1 MRHFYRH
8 IICCI
13 VLLLQISCSKE
24 SEPTSLIPQL
34 SINPATDITRT
45 SAEINGQIKEVAD
58 GKVCVAK
65 FLYGETPQMEH
76 CIDCSHLI
84 PNPSITIQ
92 GLKPNTTYYY
102 CLEAGNDFQTFKS
115 EMGQFKTNPNVAPT
129 LQPLQIMSQ
138 GPLSITLQITMA
150 DNGGESVFDV
160 GFYYKEENGK
170 EEKLSISTIEK
181 SFYTYRIGNLKQETV
196 YTIQAY
202 AKNTVGESRSDVY
215 TFQTEQ
221 AIVLTQAGSLSEA
234 IDEKEMFQF
243 EELAISGP
251 LNGTDMR
258 VIREML
264 GRDLQGNETYG
275 KLASLNLSDAKILE
289 GGLSYN
295 LNRYTVTDEITYG
308 LFADCSRLKELYLP
322 DETTIVEENAFK
334 NCTSLHTI
342 HIPVNTHKVYSSEGC
357 NELTNLKVNE
367 ANSYL
372 KSIDG
377 ILYNQALTTL
387 FWMPEGKEMIH
398 ALPES
403 LSIIE
408 DYAFRN
414 SKLTAITLPNNIV
427 ACGVG
432 AFSGSSIQKIIL
444 PTKMTHISKALFQ
457 YCSSLEVVYL
467 GENIERLDEYCFD
480 GCPLKE
486 LHVQTTDFAPMCTSN
501 TFFGME
507 ELFAT
512 CTLYVPKGH
521 IKIYKNHDYWGL
533 FTNIVEE

>member
-1 MRHFYRH
+1 MRRYFLH
-8 IICCI
+8 IIYCI
-13 VLLLQISCSKE
+13 VLLLQTSCSKE
-24 SEPTSLIPQL
+24 DVPRYLIPQL
-34 SINPATDITRT
+34 SINPATNITRT
-45 SAEINGQIKEVAD
+45 SAEMNGEIKEVAD
-58 GKVCVAK
+58 GKVCVAR

-84 PNPSITIQ
+84 PTPSIKIQ

-196 YTIQAY
+196 YTIQSY

-215 TFQTEQ
+215 TFQTKQ
-221 AIVLTQAGSLSEA
+221 AIVLTQAGTLSEA

-289 GGLSYN
+289 GGLSYD
-295 LNRYTVTDEITYG
+295 LNRYTVTDKITYG

-322 DETTIVEENAFK
+322 DETTIVEDNAFK

-377 ILYNQALTTL
+377 ALYNQALTTL
-387 FWMPEGKEMIH
+387 FWMPEGKEMID

-414 SKLTAITLPNNIV
+414 SKLTSITLPDNIV
-427 ACGVG
+427 TCGVG
-432 AFSGSSIQKIIL
+432 AFWGSRIQSINL
-444 PTKMTHISKALFQ
+444 PDKMRSISNALFQ
-457 YCSSLEVVYL
+457 HCNNLEVVYL
-467 GENIERLDEYCFD
+467 GKNIERLGEYCFD

-486 LHVQTTDFAPMCTSN
+486 LHVQTIDFPPMCTSK
-501 TFFGME
+501 TFLGLE
-507 ELFAT
+507 ELYST

-521 IKIYKNHDYWGL
+521 KKIYENHDYWGL

>member
-1 MRHFYRH
+1 MVG
-8 IICCI
+8 
-13 VLLLQISCSKE
+13 VLQTSCSKE
-24 SEPTSLIPQL
+24 STPTYLMPQL
-34 SINPATDITRT
+34 LINPATNITRT
-45 SAEINGQIKEVAD
+45 SAEITGVIKEIAD
-58 GKVCVAK
+58 GKVYTAK
-65 FLYGETPQMEH
+65 FLYGETPQMEQS
-76 CIDCSHLI
+76 IDCSHLI

-92 GLKPNTTYYY
+92 ELKPNTTYYY
-102 CLEAGNDFQTFKS
+102 CLEAGNDFQTIKS
-115 EMGQFKTNPNVAPT
+115 DIGQFKTNPNVTPT
-129 LQPLQIMSQ
+129 LQPLQRLSQ
-138 GPLSITLQITMA
+138 GPLSITLQITIA
-150 DNGGESVFDV
+150 DNGGESVSDI

-181 SFYTYRIGNLKQETV
+181 SCYTYRIGNLKQETS

-202 AKNTVGESRSDVY
+202 AKNKIGESRSDVY
-215 TFQTEQ
+215 TFQTQQ

-234 IDEKEMFQF
+234 IDEKEKFQF
-243 EELAISGP
+243 EELSISGP

-295 LNRYTVTDEITYG
+295 FNNYTTTDKITYG

-322 DETTIVEENAFK
+322 NEITIVEENAFK

-342 HIPVNTHKVYSSEGC
+342 HIPINTHKVYSSEGC
-357 NELTNLKVNE
+357 GELTDLKVDD
-367 ANSYL
+367 ANNYL
-372 KSIDG
+372 KSVDG
-377 ILYNQALTTL
+377 VLYNQSLTTL
-387 FWMPEGKEMIH
+387 FWMPEGKEMINT
-398 ALPES
+398 LPES

-427 ACGVG
+427 TCGVG
-432 AFSGSSIQKIIL
+432 AFFGSSIRNINL
-444 PTKMTHISKALFQ
+444 PNKMTNISYALFQ
-457 YCSSLEVVYL
+457 HCRNLEVVYL
-467 GENIERLDEYCFD
+467 GENIERLGEYCFD

-486 LHVQTTDFAPMCTSN
+486 LHIQTIDFPPMCTSN
-501 TFFGME
+501 TFSGLEKYFD
-507 ELFAT
+507 T
-512 CTLYVPKGH
+512 CTLFVPKNH
-521 IKIYKNHDYWGL
+521 KKIYGNHNYWGL